1 MNAFTD
7 TLYSFDSEID
17 EARFNNLIKD
27 IRCPKCT
34 SGSLSSSNA
43 PVSEDLKLK
52 IAQMIYE
59 NKTDQE
65 IKKYVSSR
73 FGPDSLYQPEF
84 NNKTY
89 ILWFSPFIFL
99 FLTLI
104 FFLFRKPISVLKLA
118 NSDTT
123 YKDSNGY
130 CKCLCESK
138 STKKNIIIVILLY
151 L

>member
-1 MNAFTD
+1 MRLFILCIVTMNAFTD
-7 TLYSFDSEID
+7 NLYPFDSEID

-43 PVSEDLKLK
+43 TVSEDLKLK

-104 FFLFRKPISVLKLA
+104 FFLFRK
-118 NSDTT
+118 
-123 YKDSNGY
+123 
-130 CKCLCESK
+130 K
-138 STKKNIIIVILLY
+138 S
-151 L
+151 